1 MPVIITN
8 RKCPCCADADH
19 GDVNM
24 TLIGIDH
31 EGMFYLECPECGY
44 PTYIAEDHPA
54 YEEIA
59 SLYLEAKPRKPKF
72 IQDMI
77 DEELIPLIEENRKL
91 SNKYNS
97 LKFDNDALLKER
109 KNYIHKEEVMKLIHK
124 MEAGLWGYGDE

>member
-8 RKCPCCADADH
+8 RKCPCC
-19 GDVNM
+19 DVEMN
-24 TLIGIDH
+24 LEGIDH

-44 PTYIAEDHPA
+44 PTYIAENHPA

-59 SLYLEAKPRKPKF
+59 SLYIEAKPRIPKF

-77 DEELIPLIEENRKL
+77 DEELKPLIEENRKL
-91 SNKYNS
+91 SNKYNT

-109 KNYIHKEEVMKLIHK
+109 KNYIHKKDVMDLIRKL
-124 MEAGLWGYGDE
+124 EDEIMGV